1 MDLLWI
7 ILIILYGKPFMEYLH
22 FWKTPI
28 YWGGKINIS
37 ETNKQLKEAIGI
49 YQ

>member
-1 MDLLWI
+1 MENHLWNTSI
-7 ILIILYGKPFMEYLH
+7 SGKPPF
-22 FWKTPI
+22 T
-28 YWGGKINIS
+28 GGKINIS

>member
-1 MDLLWI
+1 MDNSNYSI
-7 ILIILYGKPFMEYLH
+7 
-22 FWKTPI
+22 WKTIYGIPPFLENPI